1 MNNLEGE
8 KHTLRN
14 TQTAPKQP
22 TTRRQIHN
30 ETETHTWRE
39 RHAWRHTNSDI
50 VRVIQRQTHTET
62 HTLKGTHTH

>member
-22 TTRRQIHN
+22 TTWRQIHN

-39 RHAWRHTNSDI
+39 RHTLGD
-50 VRVIQRQTHTET
+50 THTERGI
-62 HTLKGTHTH
+62 HTLRVSHAH